1 MRAAEQIQ
9 FASLRDLSLVGS
21 IGLFGIAILPAT
33 PRVLGCFM
41 AHEIPRGERETVGT
55 AWRLEDEL
63 QTELQDAGTMCRIGM
78 KEVT

>member
-1 MRAAEQIQ
+1 MRAAEQKQ

-21 IGLFGIAILPAT
+21 IGLFGIAILSAT

-41 AHEIPRGERETVGT
+41 AHEIPQERETVGT

>member
-41 AHEIPRGERETVGT
+41 AHEIPRGERE
-55 AWRLEDEL
+55 RP
-63 QTELQDAGTMCRIGM
+63 
-78 KEVT
+78 